1 METEAEHMIDMTVK
15 VCDGC
20 QADLEAVG
28 YTVVRFPA
36 MLPTIG
42 KCDFCKKRR
51 AIYTAAL
58 GKPALDKPCGQM
70 VRSKSGDSAATP
82 NRPRNF
88 A

>member
-1 METEAEHMIDMTVK
+1 MTDKTLK

-42 KCDFCKKRR
+42 RCDFCKKRKP
-51 AIYTAAL
+51 IYTAAV
-58 GKPALDKPCGQM
+58 GKTTVDKHCGEM
-70 VRSKSGDSAATP
+70 VQSSAVTVLQHENQSLNLA
-82 NRPRNF
+82 
-88 A
+88 

>member
-1 METEAEHMIDMTVK
+1 MTDKTLK

-42 KCDFCKKRR
+42 KCDFCKKRKP
-51 AIYTAAL
+51 IYTAAV
-58 GKPALDKPCGQM
+58 GKTRVDKPCGEMLQYPA
-70 VRSKSGDSAATP
+70 VTVLQHE
-82 NRPRNF
+82 NTV
-88 A
+88 